1 METISSIFDRFGG
14 VSATARVLGVNA
26 STASE
31 MKRRGSIPVKHW
43 PELIAEAKY
52 RRIKLTN
59 DMLVSVHVDHSKAK
73 ENQS

>member
-14 VSATARVLGVNA
+14 VTATAAVLGVNA

-31 MKRRGSIPVKHW
+31 MKRRKSIPVKYW
-43 PELIAEAKY
+43 PLLVSEAKY

-59 DMLVSVHVDHSKAK
+59 DMLVSVHLETQK
-73 ENQS
+73 EGQQQ

>member
-14 VSATARVLGVNA
+14 VTATAAVLGVNA

-31 MKRRGSIPVKHW
+31 MKRRGSIPIKYW

-52 RRIKLTN
+52 RRFKLTN
-59 DMLVSVHVDHSKAK
+59 DMLVSVHLETQK
-73 ENQS
+73 EGQQQ